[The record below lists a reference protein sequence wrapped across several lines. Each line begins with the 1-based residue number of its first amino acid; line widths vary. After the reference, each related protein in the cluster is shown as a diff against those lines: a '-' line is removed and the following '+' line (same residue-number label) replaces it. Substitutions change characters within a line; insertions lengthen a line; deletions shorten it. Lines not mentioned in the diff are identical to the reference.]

1 MLTYIASQLFSN
13 RDKKELHRIL
23 EEIDTDNDGVIERE
37 ELLNAYRNNY
47 EGHLSTDVSNI
58 LKIVD
63 INGSGKID
71 YTEFLVAASSEEK
84 LVNAA
89 RLDDAFAFFDTV
101 RLV

>member
-1 MLTYIASQLFSN
+1 MLTYIASQLYSN
-13 RDKKELHRIL
+13 RDKKELHRIF

-58 LKIVD
+58 IKIVD

-101 RLV
+101 RRV